1 VGLMPCLIN
10 LASEKE
16 MWLETQNYGTS
27 DCIECGLCNYVCPAN
42 RNLVQSIKRAKLEAV
57 K

>member
-1 VGLMPCLIN
+1 MPCLIN

-16 MWLETQNYGTS
+16 KWTEAKAYNAM
-27 DCIECGLCNYVCPAN
+27 DCIECGLCNYVCPAK
-42 RNLVQSIKRAKLEAV
+42 RILVQSIKRAKLEV

>member
-1 VGLMPCLIN
+1 MIN

-16 MWLETQNYGTS
+16 LWKETKFYQAI

-42 RNLVQSIKRAKLEAV
+42 RRLTQSIKRAKLEV
-57 K
+57 LK